1 MVVLGASGAG
11 KEGNKVSIF
20 HSGSCESNVK
30 RPGFWSGWR
39 RFAGIIG
46 MKRRGMQIT
55 LGFRRQYSP

>member
-1 MVVLGASGAG
+1 MVVLGASGGG

-39 RFAGIIG
+39 RFAGIKICIG
-46 MKRRGMQIT
+46 MKRRGM
-55 LGFRRQYSP
+55 LH